1 MVGDANGLRDAPAV
15 AIALDRGAA
24 RVENRA
30 MDYTQI
36 RYETRGAVALLTLDR
51 PERLNAWTPRMAEE
65 QADAIGRANAD
76 RSVGAVVMTGAGR
89 GFCAGADMEA
99 TFQKRIDGEDPGQ
112 DTAGGSGGM
121 PADLDWVG
129 LLRESKPLVAAVN
142 GAAVGIG
149 LTMILP
155 FDFIVASERAK
166 LGMRFIKVGLVPELA
181 STRFLVQRMGFGRAS
196 ELCLSGRLLAAVEA
210 ERSGLVDRVVAP
222 EKLEAGAF
230 EVAES
235 FAANPD
241 PQLRMTK
248 QLLTE
253 NACET
258 DLGRI
263 QRRESELL
271 RECWKSPEHAEAVAA
286 FREKREPR
294 FR

>member
-1 MVGDANGLRDAPAV
+1 
-15 AIALDRGAA
+15 
-24 RVENRA
+24 
-30 MDYTQI
+30 MDYQQI
-36 RYETRGAVALLTLDR
+36 RYEIRGAVALLTLDR

-65 QADAIGRANAD
+65 QADALRRANAD
-76 RSVGAVVMTGAGR
+76 PAVGAIVMTGEGR

-99 TFQKRIDGEDPGQ
+99 TFQKRIDGEDPGRN
-112 DTAGGSGGM
+112 TAGGSGGM

-155 FDFIVASERAK
+155 FDFIVASERAR
-166 LGMRFIKVGLVPELA
+166 LGMLFIKVGLVPELA

-196 ELCLSGRLLAAVEA
+196 ELCLSGRLLPAAEA

-222 EKLEAGAF
+222 EKLEAEAF
-230 EVAES
+230 GVAGS

-253 NACET
+253 NSCDT
-258 DLGRI
+258 DLARI

-271 RECWKSPEHAEAVAA
+271 RACWKTPEHAEAVAA
-286 FREKREPR
+286 FIEKREPR